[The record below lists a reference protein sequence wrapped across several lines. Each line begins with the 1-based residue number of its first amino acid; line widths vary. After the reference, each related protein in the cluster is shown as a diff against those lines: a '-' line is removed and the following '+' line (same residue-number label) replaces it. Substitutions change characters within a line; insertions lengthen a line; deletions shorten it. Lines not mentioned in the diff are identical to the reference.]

1 MAGEQLNRAGDR
13 IRTDDNHVGNVVLYQ
28 LSYTRKIVTTRSIGN
43 ARSRVQSNHE
53 DGRGNPHR
61 TTNQRLYVECDG
73 TQVPIMRRIVKTF
86 QDEKLRLSECR
97 L

>member
-1 MAGEQLNRAGDR
+1 MERERRAGDG
-13 IRTDDNHVGNVVLYQ
+13 IRTHDNHVGNVVLYQ
-28 LSYTRKIVTTRSIGN
+28 LSYTRKIVTTRIIGKV
-43 ARSRVQSNHE
+43 RRRVQSNCE
-53 DGRGNPHR
+53 DGRGNPHQ

-73 TQVPIMRRIVKTF
+73 TQVPFMRRIVKTF